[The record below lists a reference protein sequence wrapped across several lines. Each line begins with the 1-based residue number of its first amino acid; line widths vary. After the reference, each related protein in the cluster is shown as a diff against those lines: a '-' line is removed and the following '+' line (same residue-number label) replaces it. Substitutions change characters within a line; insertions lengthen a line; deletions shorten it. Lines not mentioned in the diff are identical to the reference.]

1 MNQTTIKYVK
11 QKLIELKREIDK
23 PTITVG
29 HFNTSLSIIARTTR
43 QKISKYIEVLNNTTG
58 QEDPVTFIEHST
70 QQQENTHSFQ
80 MFLEHIA
87 RQTLS
92 WAIRQ
97 TSTNIKELKLYRVC
111 SLIQMKLFQINNL
124 KVSNQ

>member
-43 QKISKYIEVLNNTTG
+43 QKISKYTEVLNNTTG

-97 TSTNIKELKLYRVC
+97 TI
-111 SLIQMKLFQINNL
+111 
-124 KVSNQ
+124 